1 MKRKSSIR
9 ALEAKAKSGDV
20 NASFQLAEY
29 YAQGE
34 YVEQDKDKA
43 DFYYERA
50 LDNFKNPNLKIASL
64 KLVNFRIFDNDID
77 FSNPLTVFVGI
88 NGAGKTTIL
97 DAIVKSMS
105 WLTILITRQGGK
117 GDLIEL
123 ADINNDGEFDYAS
136 IISRFSVSTNEN
148 SLELSKVRD
157 STNEYSLE
165 LSKARD
171 ASNRKRSGQYEE
183 VRQLAEL
190 YKLAHSKNEQF
201 NLPIMAFY
209 SVERTVELKSK
220 DTALFFETTEKNSWN
235 KFSGYDKA
243 LGGFAEFKLFFRWFK
258 HLDDINNEK
267 NSVTRPNQDIFNA
280 IEKLQ
285 AELNSDFVKEMEKRE
300 NLDDKTKEFLSAFKR
315 DKENQIKQ
323 FQAALVEETP
333 TKESKNIDSVTKAIC
348 DFMPGFS
355 NLRIQR
361 SPILEMLID
370 KNGLTLDILQLSQG
384 EKSLFALVADIARRL
399 VLLNPSL
406 SDPLQGNGIVLIDEI
421 DLHLHPGW
429 QQSVIPNLLKT
440 FPNIQF
446 IVTTHSA
453 PVVSTVEHT
462 ALRGIDS
469 MQKPPRILRFDFS
482 LGAEAQQVLEQVLG
496 GEARFA
502 QLDIVQKLHRYQ
514 QLVFENKWDTPDA
527 LALRAELDQWGA
539 EHEPELMRLDMDIRL
554 KELDR

>member
-34 YVEQDKDKA
+34 YVEQDKEKA

-50 LDNFKNPNLKIASL
+50 LDNFKNPNLKISSL
-64 KLVNFRIFDNDID
+64 KLVNFRIFDNDIY
-77 FSNPLTVFVGI
+77 FSHPLTVFVGM

-105 WLTILITRQGGK
+105 WLIILITRQGGK
-117 GDLIEL
+117 GHLIEL

-136 IISRFSVSTNEN
+136 IISRFSVSTNE
-148 SLELSKVRD
+148 
-157 STNEYSLE
+157 YSLE

-171 ASNRKRSGQYEE
+171 GSNRKRSGQYEE

-190 YKLAHSKNEQF
+190 YKLAHSKNDQF

-209 SVERTVELKSK
+209 SVERTVEINKQ
-220 DTALFFETTEKNSWN
+220 DTEQSAKKTEKKGWN
-235 KFSGYDKA
+235 KFSGYDKS
-243 LGGFAEFKLFFRWFK
+243 LNGSAEFKLFFNWFK
-258 HLDDINNEK
+258 DLEDLNNEK
-267 NSVTRPNQDIFNA
+267 NSGPSPNKDIFNA

-285 AELNSDFVKEMEKRE
+285 AELNSDFVKEMEKSE
-300 NLDDKTKEFLSAFKR
+300 NLDDKTKEFLSDFKQV
-315 DKENQIKQ
+315 KENQIKQ
-323 FQAALVEETP
+323 LQAGLVEETP
-333 TKESKNIDSVTKAIC
+333 TKESKNIDSVTKAIYG
-348 DFMPGFS
+348 FMPGFS

-361 SPILEMLID
+361 SSSPPKMLID
-370 KNGLTLDILQLSQG
+370 KKGLTLDILQLSQG

-429 QQSVIPNLLKT
+429 QQSVIPYLLNT

-446 IVTTHSA
+446 IVTTHS
-453 PVVSTVEHT
+453 PQVLSTVSAEC
-462 ALRGIDS
+462 I
-469 MQKPPRILRFDFS
+469 RILADGKVYNS
-482 LGAEAQQVLEQVLG
+482 SPGTEGAEASRILKRVLG
-496 GEARFA
+496 VDVRPPQNQATQELNEY
-502 QLDIVQKLHRYQ
+502 LDLIYADQWTSPRTMELRQKLDARYQ
-514 QLVFENKWDTPDA
+514 GEEPALTEADLYIENRKW
-527 LALRAELDQWGA
+527 ELEIEKDQ
-539 EHEPELMRLDMDIRL
+539 
-554 KELDR
+554 